1 MEIMAINALNVV
13 KETLQSY
20 RKRKTHATTR
30 MNLEDVML
38 TEISQSQK
46 DKLCIIPLTWG
57 I

>member
-20 RKRKTHATTR
+20 RKRKTHATTW

-38 TEISQSQK
+38 TEISQSQE
-46 DKLCIIPLTWG
+46 DK
-57 I
+57 